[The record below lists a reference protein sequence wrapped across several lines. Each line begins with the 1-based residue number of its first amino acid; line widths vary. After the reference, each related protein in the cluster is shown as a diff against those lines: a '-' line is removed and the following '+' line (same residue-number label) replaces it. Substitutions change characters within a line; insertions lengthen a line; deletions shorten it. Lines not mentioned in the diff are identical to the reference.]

1 VKKHLKYNLIL
12 LIILF
17 LVSCS
22 KESDSGQSYSP
33 SITSG
38 GQTGSTNTSTTVP
51 VPAAPYEEGDYI
63 WKNLNFWYYWQ
74 QSVANLADSKATSA
88 SSYASF
94 INENSNPQLFF
105 ESLKHP
111 DDRFS
116 AYTDDYDIFLD
127 ALSGIVTSD
136 GIEYKLYLECNDQ
149 NVYGW
154 VKYVENLSP
163 AAEVGIKRGDIFN
176 SVNGTR
182 LTVNNYQ
189 SLLNS
194 NNITY
199 GFADISLDS
208 GCGVTSSNNV
218 SYALNKI
225 ELNNDPIWG
234 VGLYSDDSN
243 PNFES
248 VIGAKVGYLIYNQ
261 FVKENESTGVNYDQK
276 LNDYFAQFKVANI
289 SELVI
294 DLRFNGGGYLSSL
307 MNLVSMITGSYYDYT
322 FIQTEYN
329 SKVTNQFGTNVYK
342 FVNSLEDGTLINSL
356 DLTRVYVLTSSETAS
371 ASENLI
377 NGLDPYIDV
386 IQIGDSTYG
395 KNETNIL
402 IHANEQNVLNTT
414 PNHKI
419 GLYTVIGKNANS
431 VGFKD
436 FTDGLTPDIVVQDGV
451 SNSEQLGSLN
461 ESLFK
466 AALEHICSCTFTVG
480 IEPQYDYNDRE
491 IKLPSSP
498 YDKILIDD
506 IIKINIE

>member
-1 VKKHLKYNLIL
+1 MKKYNLIL
-12 LIILF
+12 LVVLF

-33 SITSG
+33 STTPSS
-38 GQTGSTNTSTTVP
+38 QTGSTNTSTTVP
-51 VPAAPYEEGDYI
+51 VPAVPYEEGDYV

-74 QSVANLADSKATSA
+74 ESVANLADSKATSA

-94 INENSNPQLFF
+94 INENSNPELFF

-116 AYTDDYDIFLD
+116 IYTDDYDIILD

-149 NVYGW
+149 NIYGW
-154 VKYVENLSP
+154 VKYVENSSP
-163 AAEVGIKRGDIFN
+163 ASEVGIKRGDIFN

-199 GFADISLDS
+199 GFADISLDT
-208 GCGVTSSNNV
+208 GCGVTSSNNI
-218 SYALNKI
+218 SYTLNKI

-234 VGLYSDDSN
+234 AAVYSEDSN

-248 VIGAKVGYLIYNQ
+248 IIGAKVGYLIYNK
-261 FVKENESTGVNYDQK
+261 FVKENESTGINYDQQ
-276 LNDYFAQFKVANI
+276 LNNLFAQFKADNI

-307 MNLVSMITGSYYDYT
+307 VNLVSMITGSYYDYT

-329 SKVTNQFGTNVYK
+329 SKVTNQYGVSVYK
-342 FVNSLEDGTLINSL
+342 FVNSLDDGTLINSL
-356 DLTRVYVLTSSETAS
+356 NLNRVYVLTSSDTAS

-395 KNETNIL
+395 KNETNIF
-402 IHANEQNVLNTT
+402 IHANQQNVLNTT

-419 GLYTVIGKNANS
+419 GLYTVIGKNANA

-436 FTDGLTPDIVVQDGV
+436 FTDGLTPDISVQDGV
-451 SNSEQLGSLN
+451 SNSAQLGSLN

-466 AALEHICSCTFTVG
+466 AALEHICSCSFTVG
-480 IEPQYDYNDRE
+480 IEQQYDYNDRE
-491 IKLPSSP
+491 IKLPTP
-498 YDKILIDD
+498 AYEKIFIDN
-506 IIKINIE
+506 IIDINIE

>member
-1 VKKHLKYNLIL
+1 MKKINLIL
-12 LIILF
+12 LIFLF

-38 GQTGSTNTSTTVP
+38 SQTGSTNSATTTTVS
-51 VPAAPYEEGDYI
+51 VPPAPYEEGDYI
-63 WKNLNFWYYWQ
+63 WKNLNSWYYWQ
-74 QSVANLADSKATSA
+74 ESVANLADSKATSA
-88 SSYASF
+88 SSYATF
-94 INENSNPQLFF
+94 INENSNPELFF

-127 ALSGIVTSD
+127 LLSGIVTSD
-136 GIEYKLYLECNDQ
+136 GVEYELYLECNNQ
-149 NVYGW
+149 NIYGW
-154 VKYVENLSP
+154 VKYVENSSP
-163 AAEVGIKRGDIFN
+163 ASEVGIKRGDIFN

-199 GFADISLDS
+199 GFADISLDT
-208 GCGVTSSNNV
+208 GCGVTSSNNI
-218 SYALNKI
+218 SYTLNKI

-234 VGLYSDDSN
+234 SAVYSDDSN

-248 VIGAKVGYLIYNQ
+248 IIGAKVGYLIYNQ
-261 FVKENESTGVNYDQK
+261 FVKENESTGVNYDQQ
-276 LNDYFAQFKVANI
+276 LNNLFAQFKADNI

-294 DLRFNGGGYLSSL
+294 DLRFNTGGYLSSL
-307 MNLVSMITGSYYDYT
+307 FNLVSMITGQFYDYT

-329 SKVTNQFGTNVYK
+329 SKVTNQYGVSVYK
-342 FVNSLEDGTLINSL
+342 FVNSLDDGTLINSL
-356 DLTRVYVLTSSETAS
+356 NLNRVYVLTSSNTAS

-395 KNETNIL
+395 KNETNIF
-402 IHANEQNVLNTT
+402 IHANQQNVLNTT

-451 SNSEQLGSLN
+451 SNSEQLGSVN

-480 IEPQYDYNDRE
+480 IEQQYDYKDRA
-491 IKLPSSP
+491 IKLPTSP

-506 IIKINIE
+506 IIDINIE